1 MALNYGL
8 ITQKPELEYKF
19 SDGTVERVK
28 DLLVKTFDD
37 TIDFSNAYTI
47 IEVSKEYIARP
58 DLVSFVLYHSDEY
71 ADILCKINGISNP
84 FELMEG
90 NVLIC
95 PRPEYINRFS
105 KVVKTNM
112 DGLASTS
119 SSLLT
124 RTQTFKKNK
133 DEKRSPN
140 EATVFDHNYMQVGD
154 TNLLIY

>member
-1 MALNYGL
+1 
-8 ITQKPELEYKF
+8 
-19 SDGTVERVK
+19 
-28 DLLVKTFDD
+28 
-37 TIDFSNAYTI
+37 
-47 IEVSKEYIARP
+47 
-58 DLVSFVLYHSDEY
+58 
-71 ADILCKINGISNP
+71 
-84 FELMEG
+84 MEG

-124 RTQTFKKNK
+124 KAQTFKKNK